1 MDTQSSFQS
10 SRLQIQAIH
19 NSVEKLKDIA
29 DRMTA
34 RALGKSS
41 VKGLVNHEKVDMSL
55 TLNMTTKLE
64 SVFTWCQSSHV
75 GLSKQWNGGMLRS
88 QTNLLGV
95 ELFTAN
101 TFFCTNKFAWHAD
114 HISENVVLFLL
125 ATKVGQFV

>member
-64 SVFTWCQSSHV
+64 SVFT
-75 GLSKQWNGGMLRS
+75 
-88 QTNLLGV
+88 
-95 ELFTAN
+95 
-101 TFFCTNKFAWHAD
+101 
-114 HISENVVLFLL
+114 
-125 ATKVGQFV
+125 

>member
-41 VKGLVNHEKVDMSL
+41 VKCQVNDEKDNVSL
-55 TLNMTTKLE
+55 NVNMTSTRE
-64 SVFTWCQSSHV
+64 SVFTCCNSSHV
-75 GLSKQWNGGMLRS
+75 GLSKP
-88 QTNLLGV
+88 
-95 ELFTAN
+95 
-101 TFFCTNKFAWHAD
+101 
-114 HISENVVLFLL
+114 
-125 ATKVGQFV
+125 